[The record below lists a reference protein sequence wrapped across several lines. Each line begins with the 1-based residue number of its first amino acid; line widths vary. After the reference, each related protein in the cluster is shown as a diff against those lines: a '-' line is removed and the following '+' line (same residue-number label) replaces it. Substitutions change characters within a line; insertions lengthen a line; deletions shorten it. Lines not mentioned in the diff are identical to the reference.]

1 MNKGLAD
8 GALTFSDGSNSGIVI
23 KNVSGSG
30 GSYMTFDVDIPEA
43 SDFDMWKDTAY
54 SDTSS
59 DSKDAVMVSCG
70 DNQYLL
76 SYNGAYSGSGS
87 FKLSK
92 YDGSG
97 WTQMGSA
104 LSTSGLP
111 MAMKLIEH
119 NGALYFGYIAPS
131 SPESFT
137 LKSFDLSTKTWSSVC
152 TLNDCG
158 QSFTMDGVGDDIYLA
173 FASNSKAS
181 LYKLNGSSPES
192 PGDCLT
198 ELGDYF
204 TGLGGQPGLC
214 SINGKVCTSIRQASD
229 NLVRVFNYDSENGG
243 FTEVGNDSL
252 IGQNYDMVALDDKI
266 YVVLC
271 QSNTAMKMASYDASD
286 WTMGKAFDVP
296 CLDPSLASSQGKLY
310 VLTTGQNDT
319 DKTKIYNYNINTDSI
334 LQEGVDVDGAAGS
347 LTLTSSDNNLFVSY
361 VQSSANTIKVKS
373 KKTVDELLS
382 ITVKPPNKTVYEIGD
397 EVDTSGLSVI
407 ANYTL
412 SGEETIASFACTVT
426 DFDTKTLG
434 IRQATVSYNGK
445 SNTFTYEVKPPIDA
459 TDEKMAELISSML
472 LEPSKVNAKLSG
484 YHDVS
489 LTWTTVKGAT
499 GYDVYYKKSSA
510 STWSFLGS
518 SVSASIKASSL
529 ADGVNYSFR
538 VFPYVKYNA
547 AKRVS
552 EKYRDAAGICTLQK
566 LSTPS
571 VKKKSKKYVRVRWTN
586 IPGESGYQIARSKYK
601 SKKFSVIR
609 SCSYAYNYT
618 DIKTKRHKK
627 YYYKIRAYATVDGR
641 QIYGPWSSVKAYR
654 LR

>member
-1 MNKGLAD
+1 
-8 GALTFSDGSNSGIVI
+8 
-23 KNVSGSG
+23 
-30 GSYMTFDVDIPEA
+30 MTFDVDIPEA

-131 SPESFT
+131 SPESFP

-152 TLNDCG
+152 TLNDSG

-192 PGDCLT
+192 PYDCLT

-214 SINGKVCTSIRQASD
+214 FINSEVYTSIRQASG
-229 NLVRVFNYDSENGG
+229 NLVRVFNYDDENGG

-252 IGQNYDMVALDDKI
+252 VGQNYDMVALDGKI
-266 YVVLC
+266 YVALC
-271 QSNTAMKMASYDASD
+271 QSNTAMKIAAYDASD

-310 VLTTGQNDT
+310 VLTTGQNET
-319 DKTKIYNYNINTDSI
+319 DKTKIYNYNINTDNI

-361 VQSSANTIKVKS
+361 VQGSANTIKVKS

-412 SGEETIASFACTVT
+412 SGEETIATSACTIT

-445 SNTFTYEVKPPIDA
+445 SNTFTYGVKPPIDA
-459 TDEKMAELISSML
+459 TDEEMAELISSRL
-472 LEPSKVNAKLSG
+472 LEPTKVNAKLSG

-489 LTWTTVKGAT
+489 LTWATVTGAT
-499 GYDVYYKKSSA
+499 GYDVYYKRSNA
-510 STWSFLGS
+510 DTWSFLGS
-518 SVSASIKASSL
+518 SVSTSTKATSL
-529 ADGVNYSFR
+529 ADGANYSFR
-538 VFPYVKYNA
+538 VFLYVKYNA

-552 EKYRDAAGICTLQK
+552 EKYRDAADIYTLQK

-571 VKKKSKKYVRVRWTN
+571 VKKKSKKYVRSD
-586 IPGESGYQIARSKYK
+586 GQIFPEKAATKLRDQ
-601 SKKFSVIR
+601 
-609 SCSYAYNYT
+609 N
-618 DIKTKRHKK
+618 IKTR
-627 YYYKIRAYATVDGR
+627 
-641 QIYGPWSSVKAYR
+641 SSASSEAAAMRITTLTSKPR
-654 LR
+654 NTKNTITK